1 MSDTAAYTGRDRRRA
16 SRCAVAGG
24 VAVRRAG
31 HHRIA
36 GTLQDLTQD
45 GCRIVTALCAREG
58 EHVWVRIPGLES
70 LSGTVRWQG
79 GDAIGLAFHNPLH
92 IAVADRICGLAPLRL
107 ASRPSGARTARGSG
121 SRRDRI
127 LSGDPGSGSP
137 LPERRYQAEHG
148 NAQQSVFF
156 QQPAPQYDTRGEL
169 RRPAETFGLLTL
181 RVEGRKLLVGD
192 LSASGVGV
200 VGVIPLEAGD
210 PVEVEIEGHA
220 PVLGAIAWRR
230 PNSFGISLPPL
241 SLDLYPRGND

>member
-70 LSGTVRWQG
+70 MAGTVRWQG
-79 GDAIGLAFHNPLH
+79 GDTIGLAFDNPLH
-92 IAVADRICGLAPLRL
+92 IAVADRLCGLAPLPFVP
-107 ASRPSGARTARGSG
+107 RPSDRPSARGTG
-121 SRRDRI
+121 SRRERI
-127 LSGDPGSGSP
+127 LSGDPGTGSP
-137 LPERRYQAEHG
+137 PLTRKQDQSAG
-148 NAQQSVFF
+148 DLQSVFF
-156 QQPAPQYDTRGEL
+156 QDPSPEYESRGEL
-169 RRPAETFGLLTL
+169 RRPGEVFGLLTV
-181 RVEGRKLLVGD
+181 RVDGRKLLVGD
-192 LSASGVGV
+192 LSASGIGV
-200 VGVIPLEAGD
+200 AGVIPRDPGD
-210 PVEVEIEGHA
+210 DVEVEIEGHA
-220 PVLGAIAWRR
+220 LVLGTIAWRR
-230 PNSFGISLPPL
+230 QNSFGISLPPL